1 MCHRGLP
8 VSYTHLDVYKRQE
21 DGDKV
26 WYIGARKNVFND
38 YFDSS
43 DLGHIALVKCGWL
56 FKSRDEAEANKDRVF
71 EEYKI
76 V

>member
-1 MCHRGLP
+1 MENKKSNH
-8 VSYTHLDVYKRQE
+8 YKPE

-56 FKSRDEAEANKDRVF
+56 FKSREEAEANKDRVF

>member
-1 MCHRGLP
+1 MENKKLNH
-8 VSYTHLDVYKRQE
+8 Y
-21 DGDKV
+21 
-26 WYIGARKNVFND
+26 

-43 DLGHIALVKCGWL
+43 DLGHIALVKCDWL

-76 V
+76 I